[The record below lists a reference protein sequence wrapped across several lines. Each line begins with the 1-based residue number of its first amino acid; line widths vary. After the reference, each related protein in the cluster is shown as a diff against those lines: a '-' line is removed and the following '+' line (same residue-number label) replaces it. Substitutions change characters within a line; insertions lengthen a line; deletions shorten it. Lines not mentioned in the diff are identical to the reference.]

1 VGDARKDPH
10 VLEAGGE
17 AGVQGEDAVNALE
30 EDAVNALEEDAVNAL
45 EEDADV
51 DALKG
56 EEELWS

>member
-17 AGVQGEDAVNALE
+17 AGVQ
-30 EDAVNALEEDAVNAL
+30 EEDAVNAL

>member
-1 VGDARKDPH
+1 VGDARK
-10 VLEAGGE
+10 EAGGE
-17 AGVQGEDAVNALE
+17 AGVQE
-30 EDAVNALEEDAVNAL
+30 EDAVNALEEGADVPGEDAVNVL

>member
-1 VGDARKDPH
+1 MGDARKDPH

-17 AGVQGEDAVNALE
+17 AGVQEEDAVNALE
-30 EDAVNALEEDAVNAL
+30 EDADVPEEDAVNAL

-56 EEELWS
+56 EEELWR